1 MSKFSNPR
9 SKYSTQ
15 KKPPKKP
22 ISFRL
27 EQYLYNQVYAISSG
41 DMTAFYEDA
50 IIEKLF
56 RDLEH
61 NKAVEEKTKN
71 APKRLMI
78 GGELRAKE
86 QQN

>member
-9 SKYSTQ
+9 SKYSTE
-15 KKPPKKP
+15 KKLPKKP

-27 EQYLYNQVYAISSG
+27 EQDLYNQVYAISSG

-61 NKAVEEKTKN
+61 NRVIEEKTKN
-71 APKRLMI
+71 APKRLRV
-78 GGELRAKE
+78 GGELRVKE
-86 QQN
+86 Q